1 MWWKWEEAIEWCKQ
15 LSKNAKVVLYL
26 TTYMMIL
33 DGEDVIVE
41 EVVAEEAVAEE
52 VA

>member
-1 MWWKWEEAIEWCKQ
+1 
-15 LSKNAKVVLYL
+15 
-26 TTYMMIL
+26 MMIL

-41 EVVAEEAVAEE
+41 EVVADEAVEVGVEE